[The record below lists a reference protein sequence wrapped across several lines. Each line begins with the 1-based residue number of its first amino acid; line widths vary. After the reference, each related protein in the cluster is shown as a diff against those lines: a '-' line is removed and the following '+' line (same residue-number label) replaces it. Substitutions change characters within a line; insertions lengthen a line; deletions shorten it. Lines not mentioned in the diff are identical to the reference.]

1 MTPLLRSAK
10 GAARPANGVGHGFVP
25 SSVLRRWPNTARI
38 RVDILAVLL
47 SLLLAVMPVLADDAP
62 PVEQAP
68 APAAQAPAAPAP
80 QPPSPQAPA
89 APTVEGLKVIPL
101 AGKDEVNDIQRRVM
115 APLVVEVLDQN
126 DRPVQN
132 AEVVFRFPLQGPSA
146 TFPGGKTSLTARTN
160 GQGQVA
166 AMNWMANNETG
177 KFDVH
182 VNASYGNQVGSVT
195 FSMTNANNVAQNRV
209 GAGITGTSEKRG
221 WFSPTWV
228 KIAVIG
234 GAAAVAAGVFLAT
247 RGGSKSASPS
257 TVTITPGSPSVGGPH

>member
-1 MTPLLRSAK
+1 MTPRKSEQSLLASPLRRGRASIRKTKLARASVMGDFVR
-10 GAARPANGVGHGFVP
+10 GALSILV
-25 SSVLRRWPNTARI
+25 SSVLVVIPI
-38 RVDILAVLL
+38 
-47 SLLLAVMPVLADDAP
+47 LADDSAP
-62 PVEQAP
+62 PAEQT
-68 APAAQAPAAPAP
+68 PAAQPAAAQAAGAP
-80 QPPSPQAPA
+80 TPP
-89 APTVEGLKVIPL
+89 PTVEGLKVIAL

-146 TFPGGKTSLTARTN
+146 AFPGGKTSLTARTN

-182 VNASYGNQVGSVT
+182 VNASYGNQVGSLT
-195 FSMTNANNVAQNRV
+195 LSMINANNVPAQKV
-209 GAGITGTSEKRG
+209 GGAIGLSEKHGG

-228 KIAVIG
+228 KVAVIG
-234 GAAAVAAGVFLAT
+234 GAAAIAAGVFLAT
-247 RGGSKSASPS
+247 RGGGSKGSPGS
-257 TVTITPGSPSVGGPH
+257 TITITPGSPSVGGPH